1 MRQPASLREPGNFW
15 KSLWKSPDQFL
26 IEAGAAGEMLV
37 ARIRLLLTSILLL
50 IPLISLWYEQET
62 WENLIGLAVTLT
74 AFLVALLWFWLVQ
87 QGMYRHWLGFAS
99 SLLDVTLVSSAL
111 FVFVLLDRPHTAVN
125 SKVTFEAY
133 FLAIAATCLRHDV
146 RICVLAGV
154 SAIIEYAL
162 IVTCAAT
169 MWDLN
174 SPQFSPFAYGYFNW
188 SVQISRL
195 VLMLAATVLG
205 TSVVLRVQRL
215 LRLSTCDR
223 MTGLFNR
230 GYFDERVL
238 EEVSR
243 ANRYNRPLTLVMIDI
258 DHFKTFNDSHGH
270 SAGDE
275 ALRILASIMRSSFR
289 QSDIIARYGGEEFVV
304 ILPETDTTVAAEKVE
319 KLRQLIENTPIPVSG
334 HGVVEKLTISAGLAC
349 FPEDDPSATQIL
361 DAADR
366 RLFAAKRQG
375 RNRIVAKEQVLASSG
390 SGPAAS

>member
-1 MRQPASLREPGNFW
+1 MSQPAPVPEPGNFW
-15 KSLWKSPDQFL
+15 KSLLKSPDHYL
-26 IEAGAAGEMLV
+26 LEVGAAGEMLV

-50 IPLISLWYEQET
+50 IPLVSLWYEQET
-62 WENLIGLAVTLT
+62 WENLVGLSVTLT

-87 QGMYRHWLGFAS
+87 QGIYRHWLGLAS
-99 SLLDVTLVSSAL
+99 SLLDVTLVSLAL
-111 FVFVLLDRPHTAVN
+111 FIFVLVGRPHPAVN
-125 SKVTFEAY
+125 SKVTFEVY

-146 RICVLAGV
+146 RICVLAGLV
-154 SAIIEYAL
+154 AIAQYAL

-169 MWDLN
+169 MWNLN

-195 VLMLAATVLG
+195 ILMVAATVLG
-205 TSVVLRVQRL
+205 TTVVFRVQRL
-215 LRLSTCDR
+215 LRLSICDR

-230 GYFDERVL
+230 GHLDERML

-243 ANRYNRPLTLVMIDI
+243 ASRYNRPLTLVMIDI
-258 DHFKTFNDSHGH
+258 DHFKSFNDSHGH

-289 QSDIIARYGGEEFVV
+289 HSDITARYGGEEFVV
-304 ILPETDTTVAAEKVE
+304 ILPETNAAVGAEKVE
-319 KLRQLIENTPIPVSG
+319 TLRQLIESTAIPVSG

-349 FPEDDPSATQIL
+349 FPEDGPSATQIL

-375 RNRIVAKEQVLASSG
+375 RNQVVAKERVLVSSSTTPTAS
-390 SGPAAS
+390 

>member
-1 MRQPASLREPGNFW
+1 MRQPASLREPGSFW
-15 KSLWKSPDQFL
+15 KSLWKSPDQYL

-37 ARIRLLLTSILLL
+37 ARIRLLLTSMLLV

-62 WENLIGLAVTLT
+62 WENLVGLAVTLT

-87 QGMYRHWLGFAS
+87 QGIYRHWLGFAS
-99 SLLDVTLVSSAL
+99 SLLDVTLVSLAL
-111 FVFVLLDRPHTAVN
+111 FIFVLLDRPHTAVN

-133 FLAIAATCLRHDV
+133 FLAIAATCLRYDV
-146 RICVLAGV
+146 RICVLAGL
-154 SAIIEYAL
+154 SAIGQYAL

-195 VLMLAATVLG
+195 VLMLVATVLG
-205 TSVVLRVQRL
+205 TTVVFRVQRL

-223 MTGLFNR
+223 MTSLFNR

-243 ANRYNRPLTLVMIDI
+243 ASRYNRPLTLVMIDI

-289 QSDIIARYGGEEFVV
+289 QSDITARYGGEEFVV
-304 ILPETDTTVAAEKVE
+304 ILPETDATVATEKVE
-319 KLRQLIENTPIPVSG
+319 KLRQLIESTPIPVSG

-349 FPEDDPSATQIL
+349 FPEDGPSATQIL

-375 RNRIVAKEQVLASSG
+375 RNRIVSKERVLASST
-390 SGPAAS
+390 SSPAAS

>member
-111 FVFVLLDRPHTAVN
+111 FIFVLLDRPHTAVN

-243 ANRYNRPLTLVMIDI
+243 ASRYNRPLTLVMIDI

-289 QSDIIARYGGEEFVV
+289 QSDIIARYGGEEFVG
-304 ILPETDTTVAAEKVE
+304 ILPETDTTAAAEKVE

-334 HGVVEKLTISAGLAC
+334 HGIVEKLTISAGLAC
-349 FPEDDPSATQIL
+349 FPEDGPSATQIL

-390 SGPAAS
+390 SGSAAS

>member
-62 WENLIGLAVTLT
+62 WENLVGLAVTLT

-87 QGMYRHWLGFAS
+87 QGIYRHWLGFAS
-99 SLLDVTLVSSAL
+99 SLLDVTLVSLAL

-146 RICVLAGV
+146 RICVLAGL
-154 SAIIEYAL
+154 SAIAQYAL
-162 IVTCAAT
+162 IVTCAAR

-205 TSVVLRVQRL
+205 TTVVFRVQRL
-215 LRLSTCDR
+215 LRLSICDR

-243 ANRYNRPLTLVMIDI
+243 ASRYNRPLTLVMIDI

-289 QSDIIARYGGEEFVV
+289 QSDITARYGGEEFVV
-304 ILPETDTTVAAEKVE
+304 ILPETDATVSTEKLE

-349 FPEDDPSATQIL
+349 FPKDGPSATQIL

-375 RNRIVAKEQVLASSG
+375 RNRIVAKEQVLASS
-390 SGPAAS
+390 SSNPAAP

>member
-26 IEAGAAGEMLV
+26 IEAGAAGETLV

-62 WENLIGLAVTLT
+62 WENLVGLAVTLT
-74 AFLVALLWFWLVQ
+74 AFVVALLWFWLMQ
-87 QGMYRHWLGFAS
+87 QGIYRHWLGFAS

-154 SAIIEYAL
+154 SAIIEYAV

-243 ANRYNRPLTLVMIDI
+243 ASRYNRPLTLVMIDI

-304 ILPETDTTVAAEKVE
+304 ILPETDTTVASEKVE

>member
-62 WENLIGLAVTLT
+62 WENLVGLAVTLT

-87 QGMYRHWLGFAS
+87 QGIYRHWLGFAS
-99 SLLDVTLVSSAL
+99 SLLDVTLVSLAL

-125 SKVTFEAY
+125 SKGNFRSVFSRHRCH
-133 FLAIAATCLRHDV
+133 LPAARCAH
-146 RICVLAGV
+146 CVLAGL

-195 VLMLAATVLG
+195 VLMLRRNRTRHNGGLSSAAVAATFHLRPDDGPFQPGVL
-205 TSVVLRVQRL
+205 
-215 LRLSTCDR
+215 
-223 MTGLFNR
+223 
-230 GYFDERVL
+230 
-238 EEVSR
+238 
-243 ANRYNRPLTLVMIDI
+243 
-258 DHFKTFNDSHGH
+258 
-270 SAGDE
+270 
-275 ALRILASIMRSSFR
+275 
-289 QSDIIARYGGEEFVV
+289 
-304 ILPETDTTVAAEKVE
+304 
-319 KLRQLIENTPIPVSG
+319 
-334 HGVVEKLTISAGLAC
+334 
-349 FPEDDPSATQIL
+349 
-361 DAADR
+361 
-366 RLFAAKRQG
+366 
-375 RNRIVAKEQVLASSG
+375 
-390 SGPAAS
+390 

>member
-1 MRQPASLREPGNFW
+1 M
-15 KSLWKSPDQFL
+15 WKSPDQYL

-37 ARIRLLLTSILLL
+37 ARIRLLLTSMLLL

-62 WENLIGLAVTLT
+62 WENLVGLAVTLT

-87 QGMYRHWLGFAS
+87 QGIYRHWLGFAS
-99 SLLDVTLVSSAL
+99 SLLDVTLVSLAL
-111 FVFVLLDRPHTAVN
+111 FIFVLLDRPHTAVN

-146 RICVLAGV
+146 RICVLAGL
-154 SAIIEYAL
+154 SAIGQYAL

-195 VLMLAATVLG
+195 VLMLVATVLG
-205 TSVVLRVQRL
+205 TAVVFRVQRL

-243 ANRYNRPLTLVMIDI
+243 ASRYNRPLTLVMIDI

-289 QSDIIARYGGEEFVV
+289 QSDITARYGGEEFVV
-304 ILPETDTTVAAEKVE
+304 ILPETDAAVATEKVE

-349 FPEDDPSATQIL
+349 FPEDGPSATQIL

-375 RNRIVAKEQVLASSG
+375 RNRIVSKERVLASS
-390 SGPAAS
+390 SSSPAIS

>member
-1 MRQPASLREPGNFW
+1 
-15 KSLWKSPDQFL
+15 
-26 IEAGAAGEMLV
+26 MLV

-50 IPLISLWYEQET
+50 IPLVSLWYEQEP
-62 WENLIGLAVTLT
+62 WENLVGLVVTLT

-87 QGMYRHWLGFAS
+87 QGIYRHWLGFAS
-99 SLLDVTLVSSAL
+99 SLLDITLVSLAL
-111 FVFVLLDRPHTAVN
+111 FIFVLLDRPHTAVN

-146 RICVLAGV
+146 RICLLAGL
-154 SAIIEYAL
+154 SAIGQYAL

-169 MWDLN
+169 IWNLN
-174 SPQFSPFAYGYFNW
+174 SPEFAPFRYGYFNW

-195 VLMLAATVLG
+195 ILMLVATVLS
-205 TSVVLRVQRL
+205 TTVVFRVQRL

-243 ANRYNRPLTLVMIDI
+243 ASRYNRPLTLVMIDI

-289 QSDIIARYGGEEFVV
+289 QSDITARYGGEEFVV
-304 ILPETDTTVAAEKVE
+304 ILPETDATVATEKVE
-319 KLRQLIENTPIPVSG
+319 KLRQLIESTPIPVSG
-334 HGVVEKLTISAGLAC
+334 HGVVEKLTFSAGLAC
-349 FPEDDPSATQIL
+349 FPEDGPSATQIL

-375 RNRIVAKEQVLASSG
+375 RNRIVSKERVLASST
-390 SGPAAS
+390 SSPAAS